1 MDEDM
6 PLGPPI
12 RPEPEPVDLD
22 AYKPIPG
29 RPGWFVNGR
38 GQMMRQ
44 GQIPA
49 PRIPYPWYGMP
60 KP

>member
-1 MDEDM
+1 MSEDL

-12 RPEPEPVDLD
+12 RKERPQVDPD
-22 AYKPIPG
+22 KFEPIPG
-29 RPGWFVNGR
+29 RPGWFKNAR

-44 GQIPA
+44 GQIP
-49 PRIPYPWYGMP
+49 PSTPWFVMP